1 MRTDRSFLLA
11 KIFAWIGLFSLVLL
25 VAGIVLA
32 IYLPSGGEDI
42 NAIAVLTVLISSL
55 TLLIAMIGTTS
66 TIILSWRADRRQSEE
81 FKLKIQQL
89 ELELA
94 EAREKASKQHENPN

>member
-1 MRTDRSFLLA
+1 MRSDRPFLLA
-11 KIFAWIGLFSLVLL
+11 KIFAWIGLISVVLL
-25 VAGIVLA
+25 VVRIVLA

-94 EAREKASKQHENPN
+94 EAKEKASKRPPNSN